1 LERRSVLRLVV
12 SALSDLRFRKL
23 NTLGILLPS
32 DRCEFDCGLHHE
44 LDDGRV
50 DETRFE
56 TPFRLVDRTSRSS
69 ASGNAGLRRA
79 CSDVVLADF
88 VLALQAENFCSNL
101 KSFAV

>member
-1 LERRSVLRLVV
+1 
-12 SALSDLRFRKL
+12 
-23 NTLGILLPS
+23 
-32 DRCEFDCGLHHE
+32 
-44 LDDGRV
+44 
-50 DETRFE
+50 
-56 TPFRLVDRTSRSS
+56 LVDRTSRSS